1 MTSGTPAES
10 ELARLLERGPL
21 AGAWFLHGDALRLKE
36 EAAVRIAEAAIDP
49 ATRDFNFDRFHA
61 DATSAEDLAA
71 VLAMPP
77 MMAERRVVAVHEAQS
92 LVPTARKVLQA
103 AVENPPPDLV
113 LVVTATIPDRSK
125 AAFYRILRQKARSL
139 EWKAPREA
147 EIPGWLLAR
156 ARSRHGFELTR
167 EAAQAIAAGVGDDLS
182 LLDAELAKL
191 AALGEDRVDAPRV
204 RELVPSTRR
213 IDRWAWLDRVAG
225 REYDLALREL
235 DDLLTSDRGVALVAA
250 MVEQHLFVG
259 VGVQGGASLV
269 RSALADAGRGYLS
282 WKARIY
288 ARQARRWT
296 ADGIREALR
305 LLHRA
310 DRQLKSGGS
319 DRAVLLELLLALRQV
334 EARAA

>member
-1 MTSGTPAES
+1 MTLAAES
-10 ELARLLERGPL
+10 ELGRLLERGPL
-21 AGAWFLHGDALRLKE
+21 DGVWFLHGDALRLKE
-36 EAAVRIAEAAIDP
+36 EAASRIVDAALDP

-77 MMAERRVVAVHEAQS
+77 MMAERRVVAVHEVQS

-103 AVENPPPDLV
+103 VVERPPPDLV

-125 AAFYRILRQKARSL
+125 AAFYRALRAKARSL
-139 EWKAPREA
+139 EWKTPREA
-147 EIPGWLLAR
+147 EIPGWLMSR
-156 ARSRHGFELTR
+156 ARGRHGFELTR
-167 EAAQAIAAGVGDDLS
+167 AAAQAMAAGVGDDLS
-182 LLDAELAKL
+182 LLDAELEKL
-191 AALGEDRVDAPRV
+191 AALGRPRVDADRV

-213 IDRWAWLDRVAG
+213 VDRWAWLDSVAG
-225 REYDLALREL
+225 REYGRALGEL
-235 DDLLTSDRGVALVAA
+235 DGLLTSDDGVALVAA

-259 VGVQGGASLV
+259 IAVQGGASLV
-269 RSALADAGRGYLS
+269 RRALAEAGRGYLS
-282 WKARIY
+282 WKADTY

-296 ADGIREALR
+296 AAGIRSALG